1 MKKNIHSRA
10 ACFLLVL
17 ILLMQNLAIP
27 VHANDDGTDIRCTV
41 NADGQHT
48 PVPYEDVPTTC
59 TTWGYSG
66 GSYCSACN
74 AVINPR
80 NEYPPYEHKEKQNLG
95 AVAPTCTQK
104 GRKEGVVCTICGIT
118 LSGLE
123 EIPATG
129 HNKVVTTEAK
139 SATCTEDGCTEGW
152 YCSVEGCG
160 YTEGSEVIPATGHT
174 KEVTTQAKAPT
185 CGEAGCTEGWKC
197 KVCGHE
203 EASQVIPTTGHT
215 EAIDAAVPAT
225 CTTPGKTE
233 GSHCSVCNTVLVAQT
248 KTPLADHTPAIDEA
262 VPATCTTPGKTA
274 GSHCAVC
281 NTVLVAQTETPLADH
296 TPAIDEAVPATC
308 TTPGKTEGSHCSVCG
323 VILTPQAEIPATG
336 HTEAID
342 AGVPAA
348 CTTPGKTEGTHCS
361 VCGETLKA
369 QEHIPAKGHYAVIFP
384 GYAPTCEEIGKENGL
399 RCFTCGAVLEPR
411 PEIPATGHQLVPV
424 NDNPDNGFTCQVCG
438 KTWAGLTQD
447 GSYPLLP
454 YEKEDNANGFRLSNG
469 EAPAKSAHL
478 QVYRNEEGN
487 YVNVICLTWEDGTKS
502 YVAFETGTANI
513 GELLTIYLQNAKP
526 AATRA
531 KLEDASQPN
540 FGVGFDES
548 GNPFL
553 YVVKDGTKYAFM
565 VSTPVVETV
574 EIVFGTKDLT
584 TTEETQPIQK
594 FEEMK
599 EEQNTPDIE
608 KDTSDN
614 TFDNTFYIHKFVDPD
629 AEKEKVPEVIIPEAK
644 MKANFEPLGDADHPG
659 EDPNGHSET
668 KHKEALTYVNDNC
681 HKCGWCGALVTHK
694 GVQNGVFTCCGGKCS
709 HSEWDA
715 SLEKCICYHC
725 GKTKE
730 HNFVEKELGCEC
742 ADCGVY
748 YTKHDCTNTT
758 CSRCGHTH
766 SWNKEAG
773 VLICSSCGLQEAHGW
788 ENNNGSCRCVICGKT
803 QSHDYKDGLCTRC
816 GYQCSHSWRD
826 RNGVNIC
833 YNCQMTEVHDW
844 QERDGGCWCT
854 NCGKTQSHDYK
865 DGFCTR
871 CKARCTH
878 PGGMS
883 NGTCAVCGYTCS
895 HDFGWSKK
903 NGDVC
908 VCKKCRM
915 EEAHH
920 WRRFGGYYIC
930 SKCGAFSIKKKF

>member
-10 ACFLLVL
+10 VCFLLVL
-17 ILLMQNLAIP
+17 MLLMQNLAIP
-27 VHANDDGTDIRCTV
+27 VHANEDGIQACCANPNLEV
-41 NADGQHT
+41 IK
-48 PVPYEDVPTTC
+48 
-59 TTWGYSG
+59 GY
-66 GSYCSACN
+66 
-74 AVINPR
+74 
-80 NEYPPYEHKEKQNLG
+80 
-95 AVAPTCTQK
+95 APTCTEK
-104 GRKEGVVCTICGIT
+104 GLSNGSQCLNCGKTVLEQIPIDPTGHAPATKSYQAPTCTEAGWTAGWVCENGCGYKEGVD
-118 LSGLE
+118 

-129 HNKVVTTEAK
+129 HTKEVTTQAKAPTCGEA
-139 SATCTEDGCTEGW
+139 GCTEGW
-152 YCSVEGCG
+152 KCKVCG
-160 YTEGSEVIPATGHT
+160 YEEASQVIPATGHT

-197 KVCGHE
+197 KVCGYS
-203 EASQVIPTTGHT
+203 EASVPVPATNHT
-215 EAIDAAVPAT
+215 PAIDEAVPAT
-225 CTTPGKTE
+225 CTAPGKTA

-248 KTPLADHTPAIDEA
+248 ETPLADHTPAIDEA

-274 GSHCAVC
+274 GSHCSVC
-281 NTVLVAQTETPLADH
+281 GVILTPQAEIPATGHTE
-296 TPAIDEAVPATC
+296 AIDVGVPATC

-348 CTTPGKTEGTHCS
+348 CTTPGKTEGKHCS

-548 GNPFL
+548 GNPYL

-565 VSTPVVETV
+565 VSEPVIETV

-584 TTEETQPIQK
+584 TPAETQETQPIQK
-594 FEEMK
+594 V
-599 EEQNTPDIE
+599 EEQTEDQGITKIE
-608 KDTSDN
+608 DDSTDN
-614 TFDNTFYIHKFVDPD
+614 TFVIQEYKENTGSNNFVRQPVTGFGREVQSSVCRPDEEVVVPRNGPSKFNLGIVDT
-629 AEKEKVPEVIIPEAK
+629 
-644 MKANFEPLGDADHPG
+644 ADS
-659 EDPNGHSET
+659 ECDKKGHT
-668 KHKEALTYVNDNC
+668 GFKYVNDETHRCSRC
-681 HKCGWCGALVTHK
+681 HGEELHSYVD
-694 GVQNGVFTCCGGKCS
+694 GVCAVCNGKCK
-709 HSEWDA
+709 HSRWYA
-715 SLEKCICYHC
+715 SVENCLCYYC
-725 GKTKE
+725 KTPKE
-730 HNFVEKELGCEC
+730 HNFVEKDLGCEC
-742 ADCGVY
+742 SDCGVY
-748 YTKHDCTNTT
+748 FPKHWFANGINSCVRCEAKCSHPSWTT
-758 CSRCGHTH
+758 ENGIVVCSICRIRETH
-766 SWNKEAG
+766 AW
-773 VLICSSCGLQEAHGW
+773 QER
-788 ENNNGSCRCVICGKT
+788 NGSCWCANCGLVL
-803 QSHDYKDGLCTRC
+803 SHVYKDGSCTRC
-816 GYQCSHSWRD
+816 GA
-826 RNGVNIC
+826 
-833 YNCQMTEVHDW
+833 
-844 QERDGGCWCT
+844 
-854 NCGKTQSHDYK
+854 K
-865 DGFCTR
+865 
-871 CKARCTH
+871 CTH
-878 PGGMS
+878 TGGWS
-883 NGTCAVCGYTCS
+883 NGTCKLCGFKCS
-895 HDFGWSKK
+895 HPGFWTKK
-903 NGDVC
+903 NDNVC
-908 VCKKCRM
+908 VCRVCGM

-920 WRRFGGYYIC
+920 WRRFGAYYIC
-930 SKCGAFSIKKKF
+930 SKCGAFSLTKKS